1 MVKKVAKINNIFSR
15 SIVKSLKKPIIFGL
29 LAFLASLV
37 AEFLIWEYQLEYTLN
52 HKQLNALI
60 AISVICWFFLE
71 MINRLEENWVRTRDK
86 HSKIDSTTASGI
98 TKVLRITTL
107 ILLGVLTMQVFGFSF
122 SALWAFAGGGGVV
135 AGFAAKDML
144 ANFFGALSIYL
155 DKPFKVG
162 DWISSPDKNIEGNV
176 EEIGLRITK
185 IRTLDKRP
193 LYIQNSVF
201 NTISISNPSNM
212 SHRRL
217 KEYIA
222 IRFADLNKVQKI
234 TKEIK
239 AMLKKNKQIDPSLPI
254 VANLDS
260 YSQTSVDITIIAFTK
275 VIDLEPYHELKQEIL
290 LEIGKIIAKYKAK
303 MVQLN
308 TALHVPDIE

>member
-15 SIVKSLKKPIIFGL
+15 SILKSIKKPLMFGV
-29 LAFLASLV
+29 LALVASIV
-37 AEFLIWEYQLEYTLN
+37 AEFLIWEYEFEYTLN
-52 HKQLNALI
+52 HRQLNTLI
-60 AISVICWFFLE
+60 AIAVGCWFFLE
-71 MINRLEENWVRTRDK
+71 MINRLEENWVRTRSKD
-86 HSKIDSTTASGI
+86 SKIDSTTASGI

-107 ILLGVLTMQVFGFSF
+107 ILVGVLVMQVFGFSF

-162 DWISSPDKNIEGNV
+162 DWISSPDKNIEGHV

-201 NTISISNPSNM
+201 NTISISNPSKM

-217 KEYIA
+217 KECIA
-222 IRFADLNKVQKI
+222 IRFADINKVHKI

-239 AMLKKNKQIDPSLPI
+239 TMLKKNKQIDTSLPI

-260 YSQTSVDITIIAFTK
+260 YSQPSVDITIVAFTK
-275 VIDLEPYHELKQEIL
+275 VIDMEPYHELKQEIL
-290 LEIGKIIAKYKAK
+290 LEIGKIIAKHEAK
-303 MVQLN
+303 MVHLN
-308 TALHVPDIE
+308 TALHVPDID

>member
-1 MVKKVAKINNIFSR
+1 MVKKVAKIDNVFSR
-15 SIVKSLKKPIIFGL
+15 SIIKSLKKPVTFGI
-29 LAFLASLV
+29 LAFIAAFL
-37 AEFLIWEYQLEYTLN
+37 AEFLIWEYELEYTLN
-52 HKQLNALI
+52 HKQLNTLI
-60 AISVICWFFLE
+60 AVGVICLFFLE
-71 MINRLEENWVRTRDK
+71 MINRLEENWVRTRSKD
-86 HSKIDSTTASGI
+86 SKIDSTTASGI
-98 TKVLRITTL
+98 TKVLRILTL
-107 ILLGVLTMQVFGFSF
+107 ILLGVLVMQVFGFSF

-162 DWISSPDKNIEGNV
+162 DWISSPDKNIEGHV

-222 IRFADLNKVQKI
+222 IRFADLNKVPKI
-234 TKEIK
+234 TNEIK
-239 AMLKKNKQIDPSLPI
+239 LMLKKNKMVDSSLPI

-260 YSQTSVDITIIAFTK
+260 YSQTSVDITIVAFTK
-275 VIDLEPYHELKQEIL
+275 VIDMEPYHQLKQEIL
-290 LEIGKIIAKYKAK
+290 LEIGKIIAKHKAK

-308 TALHVPDIE
+308 TALHVPGID